1 MAIFATKKQKEV
13 VMFLLSPEA
22 GTLLALVII
31 VVAIA
36 SGIKKA
42 ARGLSSSSYSCVQF
56 LKTDYKYSPE
66 GKAEVLYYAYY
77 KTNGTFVASV
87 SCKKLRQSAFLE
99 AKTQKELNEKIEQQF
114 REFDQQAAE
123 K

>member
-1 MAIFATKKQKEV
+1 
-13 VMFLLSPEA
+13 MFLLSPEA

-31 VVAIA
+31 VVAIV
-36 SGIKKA
+36 SGIKSATK
-42 ARGLSSSSYSCVQF
+42 GSLSSDGSVQF

-77 KTNGTFVASV
+77 KSKGTYVSSV

-99 AKTQKELNEKIEQQF
+99 AKTQEELNEKIEQAF
-114 REFDQQAAE
+114 REFDLLVAE
-123 K
+123 